1 MFCIIC
7 LYYKR
12 IFTIDSSYFFPD
24 KTILDVYETLMKTE
38 NMFVNYDYALI
49 TEDVGRSGEK
59 MCHGI
64 INVKSAQ
71 IQSKL
76 DEYAPLVDAAVK
88 NANGIASELA
98 K

>member
-1 MFCIIC
+1 
-7 LYYKR
+7 
-12 IFTIDSSYFFPD
+12 
-24 KTILDVYETLMKTE
+24 
-38 NMFVNYDYALI
+38 
-49 TEDVGRSGEK
+49 

-71 IQSKL
+71 VQSKL